1 MGRGEECL
9 GYVYTYFRWWF
20 CDLSAGI
27 EWRKE
32 DQLGV

>member
-1 MGRGEECL
+1 L

-20 CDLSAGI
+20 CDLSVGI